1 VLATAAPS
9 PSPTDVLRAAMQA
22 PARVSY
28 VGEMQTMRI
37 GDQHGEVAI
46 YRVEHR
52 APDMTR
58 KWYLAPEDLYGDS
71 TISRGSVSFAV
82 DVKRNRVVVSEND
95 ALDDQDAI
103 AVNFDLLTRN
113 YRGVFGP
120 DETFDGHPV
129 HVITLINKYTG
140 ETTMRVHVDAQND
153 LVLERERFDS
163 KGSVVEQTRFEHIR
177 FSNDIPPAVFAMP
190 AKMAIVQGDARTK
203 PSSDVNAI
211 ARTAGF
217 AARTPPYLP
226 EGFVPVAGYVVEING
241 VRTIHVLYSDGI
253 RTVSLFEDKGEN
265 SVDLQ
270 RYHPTAA
277 AVGSG
282 SAQYAEQGST
292 RLLVWTAAGVHYS
305 LVGDLNQQELEK
317 IADSLGE

>member
-1 VLATAAPS
+1 
-9 PSPTDVLRAAMQA
+9 VLRAAMQA
-22 PARVSY
+22 PSHVSY

-58 KWYLAPEDLYGDS
+58 KWYLAPEALYGDS

-82 DVKRNRVVVSEND
+82 DVKRNRVVVSENG
-95 ALDDQDAI
+95 ALDDPDVLAG
-103 AVNFDLLTRN
+103 NFDLLVKN
-113 YRGVFGP
+113 YRAVFGP
-120 DETFDGHPV
+120 NETFDGHPV
-129 HVITLINKYTG
+129 RVITLINKYTG
-140 ETTMRVHVDAQND
+140 ETAMRVHVDAQND
-153 LVLERERFDS
+153 LVLERERFAS
-163 KGSVVEQTRFEHIR
+163 NGSVVEETRFEHIR
-177 FSNDIPPAVFAMP
+177 YSNDIPPAVFAMP
-190 AKMAIVQGDARTK
+190 AKMDVVQGDARTK

-211 ARTAGF
+211 ANTAGF

-241 VRTIHVLYSDGI
+241 VRTIHLLYSDGI
-253 RTVSLFEDKGEN
+253 RTVSLFEDKGPN

-277 AVGSG
+277 AVGSDA
-282 SAQYAEQGST
+282 AQSAEQGST

-305 LVGDLNQQELEK
+305 LVGDLTQAELEK